1 MRQRHSI
8 NAAYCKSIVI
18 NAFIKFDVLPVSFQH
33 QTLTAGKCNFIL
45 SHSCCVE
52 KLVAYQ
58 REFHALRER
67 LRAAEHRTLQRS
79 SELNTVLEQFR
90 RAIAE
95 TNGSKDALTNFSG
108 KCVHSYLVIW
118 QSTT

>member
-1 MRQRHSI
+1 M
-8 NAAYCKSIVI
+8 
-18 NAFIKFDVLPVSFQH
+18 LPVSFLCLLQD
-33 QTLTAGKCNFIL
+33 NFIL
-45 SHSCCVE
+45 FSLFCHVE

-108 KCVHSYLVIW
+108 KCIHLYLDIW
-118 QSTT
+118 QSTNRSASKPVYR